1 MQRFTGR
8 TALVTGGAAGIG
20 HGVVQRLVE
29 EGAQVSVWDV
39 QPDKLAA
46 CQATWGERVLPQRVD
61 VTDLQAVCAAHA
73 AAVQHWGAVDIVVNA
88 AGIVG
93 PNGPFE
99 AVEPAAWER
108 VLRTNLTG
116 SFWVMQA
123 VVGGMRERG
132 WGRIVNVAS
141 IAALEGS
148 AYLAPYAASKAGL
161 IALTK
166 SVGKELA
173 ATGVL
178 VNAIAPA
185 LIATEM
191 IEHLT
196 PEYLAASLAKIP
208 MGRPGTLAEVAALV
222 AWLCSS
228 ECAFSTGAVYDLSGG
243 RA

>member
-20 HGVVQRLVE
+20 RAVVQRLVE

-39 QPDKLAA
+39 QPDKLAD
-46 CQATWGERVLPQRVD
+46 CQAVWGERVLTQPVD
-61 VTDLQAVCAAHA
+61 VTDPVAISAAHA
-73 AAVQHWGAVDIVVNA
+73 AAMQHWGGVDIVVNA

-93 PNGPFE
+93 PNGPLE
-99 AVEPAAWER
+99 AVELSAWER

-116 SFWVMQA
+116 SFLVMQA
-123 VVGGMRERG
+123 AVGDMRRRG

-141 IAALEGS
+141 IAALEGPKL
-148 AYLAPYAASKAGL
+148 LAPYAASKAGL

-173 ATGVL
+173 GTGVL
-178 VNAIAPA
+178 VNAMAPA

-191 IEHLT
+191 IERLT
-196 PEYLAASLAKIP
+196 PEYLEASLAKIP
-208 MGRPGTLAEVAALV
+208 MGRPGTLAEVAALA

-228 ECAFSTGAVYDLSGG
+228 ECSYSTGAVYDLSGG
-243 RA
+243 RG